1 MDAAVRMGEAAVSG
15 TAGDTL
21 ACIGLGSCIGLALYD
36 RRAGVAAL
44 AHIMLPKAPAPDAPS
59 PGKYADLAVPALV
72 GLAIAEGAAKPRL
85 EAVLVGGAAMFAL
98 NGTQDIGARNAVA
111 VNEVLGELRIP
122 VRAQDTGG
130 NKGRTIKI
138 EVCAAMTT
146 MVRVAGGDDAL
157 IFGEAAVSGSPA
169 AA

>member
-1 MDAAVRMGEAAVSG
+1 MDAVVRMGEAAVSG

-44 AHIMLPKAPAPDAPS
+44 AHVMLPQSPSADAPS
-59 PGKYADLAVPALV
+59 PGKYADLAVPALIEMAV
-72 GLAIAEGAAKPRL
+72 TTGAAKPRL

-98 NGTQDIGARNAVA
+98 NGTQDIGARNAAA
-111 VNEVLGELRIP
+111 VNEILTALRIP
-122 VRAQDTGG
+122 VRAEDVGG
-130 NKGRTIKI
+130 SKGRTIKI
-138 EVCAAMTT
+138 DVSDAMTT
-146 MVRVAGGDDAL
+146 TVREAGGEDTL
-157 IFGEAAVSGSPA
+157 IFGDAAKSGSVA